1 VILERSDR
9 IAVAPLR
16 KSCTGVILAGGR
28 SSRFGGAPK
37 GLARIGGERII
48 DRVARAL
55 RASTDALLLA
65 ANDPAAEG
73 WVPGALRVADRTPG
87 LGALGGLQAAMAH
100 AGTPLLVV
108 AWDMPFVSASL
119 LRELRARGERGALG
133 VVPEGPDGRP
143 EPLCAWYSN
152 ALLPRIERLLAA
164 GERRAMALADGYGIE
179 RIAQAAV
186 AEHGDPALIFDNVN
200 TVDDLRRA
208 EARLRDE

>member
-1 VILERSDR
+1 VIPVRGDR
-9 IAVAPLR
+9 IAVAPLG
-16 KSCTGVILAGGR
+16 KACTGVILAGGR

-55 RASTDALLLA
+55 RASADALVLA
-65 ANDPAAEG
+65 ANDPDADG
-73 WVPGALRVADRTPG
+73 WIPGARRLADRTPG
-87 LGALGGLQAAMAH
+87 LGALGGLQTAMAH
-100 AGTPLLVV
+100 AGMPLLVV

-119 LRELRARGERGALG
+119 LRELRARGERGALA

-152 ALLPRIERLLAA
+152 ALLPRIERLLAS

-179 RIAQAAV
+179 RIAHAAV
-186 AEHGDPALIFDNVN
+186 AQFGDPTLIFDNVN
-200 TVDDLRRA
+200 TADDLRRA
-208 EARLRDE
+208 EARLRDD

>member
-1 VILERSDR
+1 MIPERRDR
-9 IAVAPLR
+9 AAVASLGNR
-16 KSCTGVILAGGR
+16 CTGVILAGGR

-48 DRVARAL
+48 DRVAFAL
-55 RASTDALLLA
+55 RACTDTLLLA
-65 ANDPAAEG
+65 ANDPAADG
-73 WVPGALRVADRTPG
+73 WVPGARRVADRTPG

-108 AWDMPFVSASL
+108 AWDMPFVSAPL
-119 LRELRARGERGALG
+119 LQELRARGERGALA

-164 GERRAMALADGYGIE
+164 GERRAMALADGYGVE
-179 RIAQAAV
+179 RLPHAVVAQY
-186 AEHGDPALIFDNVN
+186 GDPTLIFDNVN
-200 TVDDLRRA
+200 TADDLRRA
-208 EARLRDE
+208 EARLRDA

>member
-1 VILERSDR
+1 VIPGRSDR
-9 IAVAPLR
+9 IPVAPLAN
-16 KSCTGVILAGGR
+16 SCTGVILAGGR

-37 GLARIGGERII
+37 GLARIGGERIL

-55 RASTDALLLA
+55 RASTDALLVA
-65 ANDPAAEG
+65 ANDPDAEG
-73 WVPGALRVADRTPG
+73 WVSGARRVADRTPG

-119 LRELRARGERGALG
+119 LRELRARGERGALA
-133 VVPEGPDGRP
+133 VVPEGSDGRP

-164 GERRAMALADGYGIE
+164 GERRAMALADGYGVE
-179 RIAQAAV
+179 RLDRSTVAQY
-186 AEHGDPALIFDNVN
+186 GDPTLIFDNVN
-200 TVDDLRRA
+200 TADDLRRA
-208 EARLRDE
+208 EARLRDA